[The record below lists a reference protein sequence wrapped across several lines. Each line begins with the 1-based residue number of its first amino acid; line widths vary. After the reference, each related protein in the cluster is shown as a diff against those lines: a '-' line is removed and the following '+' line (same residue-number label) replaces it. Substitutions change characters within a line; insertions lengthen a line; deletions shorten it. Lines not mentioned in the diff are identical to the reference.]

1 MTDYEIV
8 KECLKGNK
16 DAFSE
21 IVSRYKN
28 LVFSKVYNA
37 IGNYEDTLD
46 LSQEIFV
53 KIYKNLERY
62 DPDYSF
68 STWVIRIAVNHTID
82 YMRKNKI
89 KTVPI
94 EESEYNIHH
103 TAVSPEQEY
112 LKREDREK
120 LNSAIDSLSDKYRL
134 PLVMYYS
141 QGMKYAEIAEVLN
154 IPLTKVKNR
163 IYRARRMLKMD
174 LERGE
179 GCE

>member
-1 MTDYEIV
+1 
-8 KECLKGNK
+8 
-16 DAFSE
+16 
-21 IVSRYKN
+21 
-28 LVFSKVYNA
+28 
-37 IGNYEDTLD
+37 
-46 LSQEIFV
+46 
-53 KIYKNLERY
+53 
-62 DPDYSF
+62 
-68 STWVIRIAVNHTID
+68 
-82 YMRKNKI
+82 MRKNKI

-103 TAVSPEQEY
+103 TAVSTEQEY

>member
-8 KECLKGNK
+8 RECLKGSK

-46 LSQEIFV
+46 LSQEIFI
-53 KIYKNLERY
+53 KIYKNLASY
-62 DPDYSF
+62 NPDYSF
-68 STWVIRIAVNHTID
+68 SAWVIRIAVNHTID

-94 EESEYNIHH
+94 EEGEYNIYHNNI
-103 TAVSPEQEY
+103 SPEQEY
-112 LKREDREK
+112 LKKEDREK
-120 LNSAIDSLSDKYRL
+120 LNLAIENLSDKYRE
-134 PLVMYYS
+134 PLFMYYS
-141 QGMKYAEIAEVLN
+141 QGMKYGEIAEVLN

-163 IYRARRMLKMD
+163 IYRARKMLKMN
-174 LERGE
+174 LERGQ
-179 GCE
+179 